1 MHGKLI
7 TLGAVVMALVLTAPA
22 GAAVV
27 SLDEENGNTSYV
39 AAAGEQNQLDI
50 RFTTIDD
57 DEDTGTPELEVV
69 EYSDLTSV
77 TVTTDSPDYCL
88 VDPPSTVYCVRVPD
102 ALHFVSLGD
111 RDDRIRLATDETEI
125 IDGGAGND
133 LLIGRGGNDVLDG
146 GSGDDLLEKAEGS
159 CAEEGG
165 SLGADALIGG
175 SGRDSLDATCREAA
189 TSITL
194 DGQANDGSDG
204 EGDDVGSDIEVIEGS
219 GGGTR
224 FVGDDGANVFQ
235 GGDGPNE
242 VTGGAGDDELY
253 GGVEDDTID
262 GGPGNDVVMGYGG
275 GDTIDG
281 GTGSDQVEG
290 EGGST
295 VSDGTGGPDRITTA
309 DGFQDTVTCGSGAD
323 SLLADSLDI
332 IAAPGFSGTCEQVTI
347 VSAGGS
353 GGPAGGAPATGSGSG
368 AGVGATAA
376 TRLALKTARVKRG
389 VARVRLRC
397 AGAATCRGKLTLRRG
412 SKALGSSRFAI
423 PAGKT
428 RTVKVRLNRAGRR
441 ALKRARKVKAT
452 AVVTTT
458 GGATARRSLTLRRG

>member
-1 MHGKLI
+1 M
-7 TLGAVVMALVLTAPA
+7 
-22 GAAVV
+22 V

-347 VSAGGS
+347 AWPAAAAAR
-353 GGPAGGAPATGSGSG
+353 PAGRPRPARAPAPASVRRPRLGSRSRPR
-368 AGVGATAA
+368 AS
-376 TRLALKTARVKRG
+376 KRG